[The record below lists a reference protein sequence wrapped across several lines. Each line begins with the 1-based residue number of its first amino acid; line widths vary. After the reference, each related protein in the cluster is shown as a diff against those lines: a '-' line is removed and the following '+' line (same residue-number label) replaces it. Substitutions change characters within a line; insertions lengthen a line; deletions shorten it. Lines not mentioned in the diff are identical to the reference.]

1 MTSQTS
7 DAGTAVSGRTSPP
20 AVRTVMRQAAT
31 TVEASAHLAAAAYL
45 MKRSGSTA
53 LVVTSDDAKRP
64 LAVLTET
71 DVSRAVADGRN
82 VEETRIRD
90 LASPP
95 ITVEPQI
102 AVDEAAR
109 LMLLRRIHHL
119 PVVEGGRLVGI
130 VDMADLCRALLDPQD
145 ASAE

>member
-1 MTSQTS
+1 M
-7 DAGTAVSGRTSPP
+7 TSPP
-20 AVRTVMRQAAT
+20 AVETVMRPAAT

-45 MKRSGSTA
+45 MKRSGHTA
-53 LVVTSDDAKRP
+53 VVVTSDDGNRRP

-71 DVSRAVADGRN
+71 DVSRAVADGRD

-95 ITVEPQI
+95 TTVEPHI

-109 LMLLRRIHHL
+109 LMLLRKVHHL

-130 VDMADLCRALLDPQD
+130 VDITDLCRVLVNPHDG
-145 ASAE
+145 ASD